1 MYRPKEQI
9 AKRGFKGSETP
20 YKKSGY
26 PGSKSTEDKSRLSI
40 SIIQNRYTTLTSS
53 LSSVENNYTTQ
64 RTHILSRHNQQPA
77 IYARELVS
85 ASLKDHR
92 ADLRSQLSFKG
103 LWSTSRLAH
112 VMILFAVQDLCT
124 LCSAVGHGGSNVR
137 RVFSLWYRTASI
149 FSSCFKKLVLISAL
163 KLKVSLLHYPRI

>member
-1 MYRPKEQI
+1 MWSSRRKYKYCKICLYRPKEQI
-9 AKRGFKGSETP
+9 AKRGFKGGGGSETP

-26 PGSKSTEDKSRLSI
+26 PGSKSTDDKSRL
-40 SIIQNRYTTLTSS
+40 SIIQNRYTTLTLS

-85 ASLKDHR
+85 VSLKDHR

-124 LCSAVGHGGSNVR
+124 LCSAVGHGGFNVR
-137 RVFSLWYRTASI
+137 RVFSLWYSY
-149 FSSCFKKLVLISAL
+149 
-163 KLKVSLLHYPRI
+163 LLQLF

>member
-9 AKRGFKGSETP
+9 AKRGFKGSETS
-20 YKKSGY
+20 YKKAKY
-26 PGSKSTEDKSRLSI
+26 PGSKSTEDKSSLSM
-40 SIIQNRYTTLTSS
+40 SIIQNRYTTLS
-53 LSSVENNYTTQ
+53 LSSVENKYTTQ

-85 ASLKDHR
+85 VSLKDHR

-124 LCSAVGHGGSNVR
+124 LCSAVGHGGFNVR
-137 RVFSLWYRTASI
+137 RVFSLWYWTASI
-149 FSSCFKKLVLISAL
+149 FFSCFKKLVLISAL
-163 KLKVSLLHYPRI
+163 KR